1 MSDPNNLDKYVKY
14 LPDLSK
20 KIPVEDSKFL
30 FVFPPEI
37 VDDKFLF
44 GLTFKTGVQIFAII
58 TLIQA
63 IGSFLDIFSPS
74 NFWLFLVAILAFGF
88 YFVIAIY
95 AFLSTLRENYNF
107 ARLSYLMVA
116 AIFLIMALRYL
127 CKSIVKIIDF
137 ITPWDGD
144 FLRLDFLIYIFGYGL
159 YLFIYLYFIYVLYR
173 YMIQIKRNPGEESQ
187 NVELKDND
195 EEINN
200 NENKEL

>member
-30 FVFPPEI
+30 FLFPPEI

-74 NFWLFLVAILAFGF
+74 NFWLFLVAILAFCF

-116 AIFLIMALRYL
+116 ALFLIMALRYL

>member
-37 VDDKFLF
+37 VDDKFLL

-74 NFWLFLVAILAFGF
+74 NFWLFLVAILAFCF

-116 AIFLIMALRYL
+116 ALFLIMALRYL

>member
-30 FVFPPEI
+30 FLFPPEI

-74 NFWLFLVAILAFGF
+74 NFWLFLVAILAFCF

-173 YMIQIKRNPGEESQ
+173 YMIQIKRNPGDESQ

>member
-74 NFWLFLVAILAFGF
+74 NFWLFLVAILAFCF

-173 YMIQIKRNPGEESQ
+173 YMIQIKRNPGDESQ

>member
-37 VDDKFLF
+37 VNDKFLF

-74 NFWLFLVAILAFGF
+74 NFWLFLVAILAFCF

-107 ARLSYLMVA
+107 ARLSYLMVG

>member
-37 VDDKFLF
+37 VDNKFLF

-74 NFWLFLVAILAFGF
+74 NFWLFLVAILAFCF

-173 YMIQIKRNPGEESQ
+173 YMIQIKRNPGDESQ